1 METNPTQMVP
11 ELGAN
16 KREFASQM
24 FKMLGH
30 PLRLHIVEVLD
41 VHGQLTVNEIA
52 AKVSTPQPTVSLY
65 LNRLK
70 DLGILGSRRVANQS
84 FYFIDHPK
92 IHTLLE
98 CIREC
103 PLEE

>member
-1 METNPTQMVP
+1 VEPNQTQTVID
-11 ELGAN
+11 LGPD

-30 PLRLHIVEVLD
+30 PLRLHIVEILD
-41 VHGQLTVNEIA
+41 IYGQLTVNDIA
-52 AKVSTPQPTVSLY
+52 TKVATPQPTVSLY

-70 DLGILGSRRVANQS
+70 SLGILGSRREANQS

-103 PLEE
+103 PLED

>member
-1 METNPTQMVP
+1 MKQSTTPTIAD
-11 ELGAN
+11 LGAN

-41 VHGQLTVNEIA
+41 IHGQLTVNDIA
-52 AKVSTPQPTVSLY
+52 SKVATPQPTVSLY

-70 DLGILGSRRVANQS
+70 SLGILGSRRVANQS
-84 FYFIDHPK
+84 YYFIDHPK

-103 PLEE
+103 PLED